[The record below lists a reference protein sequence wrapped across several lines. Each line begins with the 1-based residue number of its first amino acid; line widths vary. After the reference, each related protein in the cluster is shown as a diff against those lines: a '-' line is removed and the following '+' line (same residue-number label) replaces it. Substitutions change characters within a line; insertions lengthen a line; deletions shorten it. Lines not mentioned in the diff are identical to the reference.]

1 MRRRL
6 LWSSKMGEGAVASG
20 ELVSMGR
27 VARLERDARLAGE
40 CFGHEE
46 PVHLARL
53 NLPPVLGP
61 RWLARLATGF
71 TSTVGSFV
79 PGLR

>member
-20 ELVSMGR
+20 VLVSMGR

-46 PVHLARL
+46 PVY
-53 NLPPVLGP
+53 LPQTLGP
-61 RWLARLATGF
+61 RWFARLAAGLA
-71 TSTVGSFV
+71 STVGSFV